1 MRMLQWSKC
10 GNYKEKVLKQLLNY
24 APEIKGNTLE
34 MNDKVG
40 NLNRETEVIK
50 KKKETNRS

>member
-1 MRMLQWSKC
+1 MLH
-10 GNYKEKVLKQLLNY
+10 
-24 APEIKGNTLE
+24 EIKENTLE
-34 MNDKVG
+34 MNKVG

>member
-1 MRMLQWSKC
+1 MLQWSRC
-10 GNYKEKVLKQLLNY
+10 GNYKEKVLKQLVNY

-50 KKKETNRS
+50 KKKKKETNRS